1 MKEEDSVKFLEFLQG
16 CALVYGKDISVIQ
29 AKIFFNALA
38 EYSFSDVEKSFN
50 MHIKKSKFFPTP
62 ADIIENIPKN
72 MFLTHIGADEAWQRA
87 LTAMD
92 EATTVILNEEILKAR
107 EIAMDI
113 YYSGDKVGARMAF
126 KDAYNRVILE
136 NPKPNWFVSL
146 GHDKDPRFDEVAKAV
161 ESGLIG
167 YQQGLSM
174 LPDKLRDELPK
185 PGTEVAKNA

>member
-1 MKEEDSVKFLEFLQG
+1 VKEEDGNKFFEFLEG
-16 CALVYGKDISVIQ
+16 CGIIYGKEVKEAQ
-29 AKIFFNALA
+29 AKIFFNALS

-50 MHIKKSKFFPTP
+50 LHIRKSRFFPTP

-87 LTAMD
+87 LMAMD
-92 EATTVILNEEILKAR
+92 EDTSVILNEEILKAR
-107 EIAMDI
+107 EIAMDV

-146 GHDKDPRFDEVAKAV
+146 GHDKDGREHVQEQFMEMKA
-161 ESGLIG
+161 LALDR
-167 YQQGLSM
+167 QDM
-174 LPDKLRDELPK
+174 ELLGK
-185 PGTEVAKNA
+185 PIKALE